1 VGCYHSNTIL
11 KRFNN
16 TTTRKLASITFTTT
30 DICMSKTY
38 HKIKGIKIN
47 PRKVWQLPTGHH
59 SHQTGSGIHNS
70 QPRRQRT
77 RKAIIASSIKE
88 FE

>member
-1 VGCYHSNTIL
+1 
-11 KRFNN
+11 
-16 TTTRKLASITFTTT
+16 
-30 DICMSKTY
+30 MSKTY

-47 PRKVWQLPTGHH
+47 PRKMWQLPTGHH
-59 SHQTGSGIHNS
+59 NHQTGSGIHNS

-77 RKAIIASSIKE
+77 RKAITDKVLME